1 LLLIDVNNIQVV
13 SCFGLDSYCYN
24 IPNTLILSDGNIL
37 IKNVKGCCYVVDGIN
52 YKILLKIEDFFG
64 ELFILKNDIIVV
76 KNKI

>member
-13 SCFGLDSYCYN
+13 SCFGLYSYCYN
-24 IPNTLILSDGNIL
+24 IPNTLILSNANIL

>member
-1 LLLIDVNNIQVV
+1 MLLIDVNNIQVV
-13 SCFGLDSYCYN
+13 SCFGLYSYCYN
-24 IPNTLILSDGNIL
+24 IPNTLILSNANIL
-37 IKNVKGCCYVVDGIN
+37 IKNVKGCCYVDGIN